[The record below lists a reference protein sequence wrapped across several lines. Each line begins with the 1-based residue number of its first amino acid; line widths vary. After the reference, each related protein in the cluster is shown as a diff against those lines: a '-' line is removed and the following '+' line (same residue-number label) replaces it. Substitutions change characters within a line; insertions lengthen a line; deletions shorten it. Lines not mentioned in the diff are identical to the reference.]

1 MGIVEDIAAA
11 SKRALPRIVLAEGED
26 GRVVQAAL
34 QAACE
39 GVARVSVVARPDV
52 FHGLAKGAL
61 GSDLVT
67 VHDPATSDHLDA
79 FAEAYFKLREHKGV
93 APEQARDA
101 MLGNLGFAAM
111 MVRQDH
117 ADGTIGGAVA
127 TTADTVRAA
136 LQIIGKAKN
145 AKSVSSFFLML
156 LPGPYDR
163 PVVFADCALVITPT
177 AEELAGIAISSAAS
191 FQAMT
196 GETPRVAM
204 LSFSTKGSARHESID
219 RVQEA
224 VRIAKAAAPDLT
236 LDGEIQF
243 DAAFVPEIGKTKAPG
258 SALEGAANV
267 FVFPSLDSA
276 NIGYKIAQRIGGA
289 MALGPVLQGL
299 ARPANDL
306 SRGCSVDDIRQLIAI
321 TGAQA
326 AAQLAAERNAG
337 DGIS

>member
-1 MGIVEDIAAA
+1 MAIIDDIIAASRKA
-11 SKRALPRIVLAEGED
+11 SPRIVLAEGED
-26 GRVVQAAL
+26 ARVVQAAME
-34 QAACE
+34 AAND
-39 GVARVSVVARPDV
+39 GLARISVVARPAA
-52 FHGLAKGAL
+52 FEQLAKGAP

-67 VHDPATSDHLDA
+67 VHDPSTSEHLDDYT
-79 FAEAYFKLREHKGV
+79 EAYFQLRQHKGMDRD
-93 APEQARDA
+93 AARNA

-111 MVRQDH
+111 MVRADH

-136 LQIIGKAKN
+136 LQIIGKAKD

-156 LPGPYDR
+156 LPSPHDR
-163 PVVFADCALVITPT
+163 PLVFADCALVITPT
-177 AEELAGIAISSAAS
+177 ADELAGIAISSAAS
-191 FQAMT
+191 FQTMT
-196 GETPRVAM
+196 GEIPRVAM
-204 LSFSTKGSARHESID
+204 LSFSTKGSARHEAID

-224 VRIAKAAAPDLT
+224 VSIAKVAAPDLI

-243 DAAFVPEIGKTKAPG
+243 DAAVVPEIAKAKAPG
-258 SALEGAANV
+258 SALEGEANV
-267 FVFPSLDSA
+267 FIFPNLDSA

-289 MALGPVLQGL
+289 TALGPVLQGL

-326 AAQLAAERNAG
+326 AAQLNAG
-337 DGIS
+337 DGEP